1 MNSPN
6 LLNNSNQPIDN
17 KQAGL
22 DALVLGNVALDI
34 LCCPVG
40 DVPRHHSMTFE
51 QSVISPG
58 GCGSNTAIGLAALGI
73 RTGLIASI
81 GDDLAGR
88 LAMET
93 WHRFNLDTRFVH
105 KRSNIQ
111 TGVSVGLVDDTGSP
125 RFIHTIGANQHLTVN
140 DLNVLEYI
148 RLGIKVFHVAGYFL
162 LPGLLSSSFRVILS
176 ELHQLGALVSLDVQ
190 QTPRMS
196 NPELLWLLM
205 PDIDLFMCNQM
216 EAEILTGSADPTKA
230 VQRLHNYGTAG
241 VIIKMGADG
250 CLLSRHENQRLLSAP
265 EVPTLDTT
273 GAGDAFAA
281 GLIAALIR
289 GENLEK
295 ACLAGNHIGAMV
307 VRQLGAI
314 QAWETYPG

>member
-6 LLNNSNQPIDN
+6 LLNIFNQPIDN
-17 KQAGL
+17 KPAGL

-34 LCCPVG
+34 LCYPVG

-51 QSVISPG
+51 QSIISPG

-81 GDDLAGR
+81 GDDLAGK
-88 LAMET
+88 LALDT
-93 WHRFNLDTRFVH
+93 WRRFNLDTRFVH
-105 KRSNIQ
+105 HRSSIQ
-111 TGVSVGLVDDTGSP
+111 TGVSVGLVDNSGSP
-125 RFIHTIGANQHLTVN
+125 RFVHTTGANQHLTVN
-140 DLNVLEYI
+140 DLNVFEYI
-148 RLGIKVFHVAGYFL
+148 RLGIKVFHVAGFFL
-162 LPGLLSSSFRVILS
+162 LPGLLSSSFQEILS
-176 ELHQLGALVSLDVQ
+176 ELHQQGALVSLDVQ

-196 NPELLWLLM
+196 NPELLWLLL
-205 PDIDLFMCNQM
+205 PVIDLFMCNQM
-216 EAEILTGSADPTKA
+216 EAEILTGSADPSKA
-230 VQRLHNYGTAG
+230 AHRLHNYGAAE

-250 CLLSRHENQRLLSAP
+250 CLLSRHGRQQILSAP
-265 EVPTLDTT
+265 KVPTLDTT

-289 GENLEK
+289 GENLEN
-295 ACLAGNHIGAMV
+295 ACLAGNQTGAMV

-314 QAWETYPG
+314 EAWEIYPG